1 MLWFLGD
8 WHLARKRWSSDNIQ
22 FSSPRFMLLPDF
34 QIPSHL
40 ECPITDIN
48 SNVFTI
54 KCQCDLERQGQ
65 EGFTRPGDI
74 VIRFREKIK
83 GPRDWKNA
91 LSWAHAEI
99 FLGEGCAWSGS
110 PSWPEAANLH
120 LVSQAA
126 SGTAGLITC
135 TRYTHPDNSLCLT
148 PSCWPWSLVLL
159 DRETRRSFLPLSCA
173 HQGWRWCTQCQMVLG

>member
-1 MLWFLGD
+1 
-8 WHLARKRWSSDNIQ
+8 
-22 FSSPRFMLLPDF
+22 MLLPDF

-40 ECPITDIN
+40 ECPITDVN

-65 EGFTRPGDI
+65 ESFTRPGDI

-110 PSWPEAANLH
+110 LSRPEAANLH
-120 LVSQAA
+120 LVRQAA

-148 PSCWPWSLVLL
+148 PSFWPWSLVLL
-159 DRETRRSFLPLSCA
+159 DRETRRSILPLSCA
-173 HQGWRWCTQCQMVLG
+173 HQGRR

>member
-1 MLWFLGD
+1 
-8 WHLARKRWSSDNIQ
+8 
-22 FSSPRFMLLPDF
+22 MLLPDL

-40 ECPITDIN
+40 ECPIIDIN

-65 EGFTRPGDI
+65 ESFTRPGDI

-110 PSWPEAANLH
+110 LSQPEAANPH

-135 TRYTHPDNSLCLT
+135 TRYTHSDNLLCLT
-148 PSCWPWSLVLL
+148 PSFWPWSLVLL
-159 DRETRRSFLPLSCA
+159 DRETQEKLPAPFLFPSGPVLMHTLPDGTWIGLTPWIPLPMLPLQRHPA
-173 HQGWRWCTQCQMVLG
+173 I